1 VKYVL
6 IRTDKADDQLSS
18 IIHYIAADSGDVN
31 VALAYLDKIEAAVM
45 QLEDFPYKGVQPRYS
60 ILRRQGYRVLI
71 VERHLI
77 FYKVNEVE
85 KIVCVYAVVDG
96 RREYRSLI

>member
-1 VKYVL
+1 MKYVL
-6 IRTDKADDQLSS
+6 IRTDKADDQLSD

-31 VALAYLDKIEAAVM
+31 IALAYLDKIETAVM
-45 QLEDFPYKGVQPRYS
+45 QLEDFPYQGVQPRYS

-77 FYKVNEVE
+77 FYKVNEAE
-85 KIVCVYAVVDG
+85 KTVCVYAIVDG

>member
-1 VKYVL
+1 MKYVL
-6 IRTDKADDQLSS
+6 IRTDKADDQLSNV
-18 IIHYIAADSGDVN
+18 IHYIAADSGDVN
-31 VALAYLDKIEAAVM
+31 IALAYLDKIEAAVM

-77 FYKVNEVE
+77 FYKVNEAE
-85 KIVCVYAVVDG
+85 KIVCVYAVMDG
-96 RREYRSLI
+96 RREYRSLL

>member
-1 VKYVL
+1 MKYVL
-6 IRTDKADDQLSS
+6 IRTDKADDQLSD

-31 VALAYLDKIEAAVM
+31 IALAYLDKIETAVM
-45 QLEDFPYKGVQPRYS
+45 LLEDFPYQGVQPRYS

-77 FYKVNEVE
+77 FYKVDEAE
-85 KIVCVYAVVDG
+85 KPVCVYAVMDG

>member
-1 VKYVL
+1 MKYVL
-6 IRTDKADDQLSS
+6 IRTDKADGQLSD

-31 VALAYLDKIEAAVM
+31 IALAYLDKIEAAVM
-45 QLEDFPYKGVQPRYS
+45 QLEDFPYQGMQPRYS
-60 ILRRQGYRVLI
+60 ILRRQGYWVLI
-71 VERHLI
+71 VERYLI

-85 KIVCVYAVVDG
+85 KTVCVYAIVDG